1 MTLSKKILFINFF
14 MALVFLGSYYV
25 IQKQVI
31 FPTFVDTE
39 QQQANVN
46 LDRVEGVINDTI
58 TQLDKI
64 NYDMA
69 DWDLTYQF
77 IQDRNQSYIDD
88 YLSVETFENFQVDM
102 VYFYN
107 IEDEL
112 IWGETY
118 ETKDGSTEIITTDEY
133 IQQSYTL
140 LKPYMERLQN
150 SNIYYSTGVIVQDNV
165 PILFSIRPIV
175 LSNKEEPSEGYLI
188 MGKLIND
195 SVLRQYQ
202 QIIKIDFSIE
212 VIDPEAVNAGLNNTT
227 YSITKLNNSFL
238 RVSKYFYSQN
248 IPILKL
254 STTSPRD
261 ITRNGIA
268 SINYALY
275 TLSVV
280 CLISM
285 VIIWLALR
293 KSVLQPISKLSEQM
307 QKITNNKDYTL
318 RTEINSNDEIGLL
331 AKKFNRMLSII
342 QSRNTELQKAYRNI
356 KIEHE
361 KSIKVEIKL
370 LEANAQLQH
379 LTITDPLTGIAN
391 RLSFENKLKEEWKT
405 LKRSNNA
412 LSIIMV
418 DIDCFKAFNDHYGHQ
433 AGDDCLIKVANI
445 LAKCLKRPNDL
456 AARYGGEEFILILPN
471 TDINSAQFLA
481 ENIQKEIASCH
492 IKHCNS
498 NVSNMLTISLGI
510 SWVIPSDKSSI
521 EILISQADSAL
532 YKAKKNGRNRFEAWD
547 LGYS

>member
-1 MTLSKKILFINFF
+1 

-150 SNIYYSTGVIVQDNV
+150 SGIYYSTGVIVQDNV

-175 LSNKEEPSEGYLI
+175 LSNQEEPSEGYLI

-356 KIEHE
+356 RIEHE

>member
-150 SNIYYSTGVIVQDNV
+150 SDIYYSTGVIVQDNV